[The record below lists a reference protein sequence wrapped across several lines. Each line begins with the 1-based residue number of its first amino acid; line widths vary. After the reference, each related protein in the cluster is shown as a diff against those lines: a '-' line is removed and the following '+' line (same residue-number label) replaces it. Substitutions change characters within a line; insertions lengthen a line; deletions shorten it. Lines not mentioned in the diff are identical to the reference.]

1 MSVFFWASEAA
12 SAAGEHGAEGAAHG
26 AESGGFPPFEAA
38 LFSHQLF
45 WFAIAFGGLFYLM
58 SKKVL
63 PNVAQTLEKRKNTI
77 ETDLAGARAAG
88 EAAEAAR
95 AGHEKLLAEARAKA
109 RGSIDDVRAQSA
121 AAMAAETQKSEA
133 DVAKTIATAE
143 TKIRAMRDEAMANV
157 RATAADLAVEIAQK
171 IGGVS
176 VSKAEAE
183 KAVDAGRSAA

>member
-12 SAAGEHGAEGAAHG
+12 HAAGDHAEAGAHG
-26 AESGGFPPFEAA
+26 AESGGFPPFDPV

-45 WFAIAFGGLFYLM
+45 WFAIAFGALFYLM

-63 PNVAQTLEKRKNTI
+63 PNVADTLAKRANTI
-77 ETDLAGARAAG
+77 EADLAGARAAG

-109 RGSIDDVRAQSA
+109 RSAIDDVRAKSA
-121 AAMAAETQKSEA
+121 AAVAAETQKSDVEVAQTISAAEA
-133 DVAKTIATAE
+133 
-143 TKIRAMRDEAMANV
+143 KISAMRTEALANV
-157 RATAADLAVEIAQK
+157 RTTAADLAVEIAQK
-171 IGGVS
+171 IGGIS

-183 KAVDAGRSAA
+183 KAIDSARSAA